1 MTEATTK
8 LYVIEI
14 DGDTVTEPKPLDD
27 IMAQLDADEDLRTQ
41 LDNCLEAG
49 IYHHPSGKL
58 QKTLKKITTKKPA
71 KQETTP
77 MTKEERAAAR
87 AAKRPA
93 KPDKTEAKAK
103 APKAE
108 KKMPPKKPARY
119 ESDSETIRKIVE
131 LASRKHGATRK
142 ELEEASGWVNA
153 GWPWMFYNPKT
164 GKGIAPRYGMKFE
177 VIERP
182 AEEEGG
188 RSYKAYKLSKLP
200 KEAKAA

>member
-1 MTEATTK
+1 MTTT
-8 LYVIEI
+8 
-14 DGDTVTEPKPLDD
+14 
-27 IMAQLDADEDLRTQ
+27 
-41 LDNCLEAG
+41 
-49 IYHHPSGKL
+49 
-58 QKTLKKITTKKPA
+58 
-71 KQETTP
+71 ETTETAP

-87 AAKRPA
+87 AAKRPLKSDKADKKETKA
-93 KPDKTEAKAK
+93 KPD
-103 APKAE
+103 KAE
-108 KKMPPKKPARY
+108 KKMPPKKAARY

-131 LASRKHGATRK
+131 LASRKQGATRK

-188 RSYKAYKLSKLP
+188 RAYKAYKLTKLP
-200 KEAKAA
+200 KEPKAA